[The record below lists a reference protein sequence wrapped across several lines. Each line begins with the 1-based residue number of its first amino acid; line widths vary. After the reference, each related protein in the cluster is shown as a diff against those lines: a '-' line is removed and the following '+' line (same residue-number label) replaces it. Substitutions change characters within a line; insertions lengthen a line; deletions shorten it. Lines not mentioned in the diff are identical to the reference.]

1 MTVNSACIHGIPIKY
16 SAITKD
22 FKEGRAKVRTFAS
35 QNLSVS
41 LETQDTQNKWI

>member
-1 MTVNSACIHGIPIKY
+1 MYLWNAYKVFSY
-16 SAITKD
+16 SKD

-41 LETQDTQNKWI
+41 LET